1 MRWMGEEL
9 AAAVAL
15 TPEAMRA
22 PASSPKMA
30 AKRPSMPGAVPSTRD
45 PRGFRGS
52 KEDLDVYRRRH
63 VPLISSRVAG
73 EERPPMIS
81 SAVMA
86 SAMARSSEADAP
98 APRPRTPRRRD
109 TNRASASDAA
119 DEKSDDG
126 GEGEDEDE
134 EDEEDDEDDDIIIT
148 RG

>member
-1 MRWMGEEL
+1 MACWMVNDSREVTVRWMGDEL
-9 AAAVAL
+9 AAETAL
-15 TPEAMRA
+15 APEAMRA

-73 EERPPMIS
+73 AVRPPIVS

-86 SAMARSSEADAP
+86 FAMARSSEADAP

-109 TNRASASDAA
+109 TSSASASDEA
-119 DEKSDDG
+119 DD
-126 GEGEDEDE
+126 
-134 EDEEDDEDDDIIIT
+134 EDDEDDEDIVVT